1 MVGQDQYL
9 LGDTVEIRAQ
19 LTNAQLAPLAAPGV
33 TLEVF
38 HEQDNHVQAITLRP
52 DPSRIGTF
60 AGQITV
66 LKEGDYRLEL
76 PVPESA
82 NVRLTRRI
90 QVSLPNL
97 EQQNTARNDKLL
109 SRIAQATQGKYY
121 SSIESA
127 IGPAAK
133 PPLVAQLKDRTTII
147 TSPTAPDP
155 RWELDWLRWMMY
167 VVCGLLCVEWLI
179 RRLVKLA

>member
-1 MVGQDQYL
+1 M
-9 LGDTVEIRAQ
+9 T
-19 LTNAQLAPLAAPGV
+19 APSV

-38 HEQDNHVQAITLRP
+38 HEQGNQVQTITLRP
-52 DPSRIGTF
+52 DPSRIGAF
-60 AGQITV
+60 AGQVTV

-76 PVPESA
+76 LVPESA
-82 NVRLTRRI
+82 NLRLTRRI

-97 EQQNTARNDKLL
+97 EQQNPQRNDKLL

-121 SSIESA
+121 SSIDLA

-133 PPLVAQLKDRTTII
+133 FPLVSQLKDRTTII

-167 VVCGLLCVEWLI
+167 ALCGLLCLEWLV
-179 RRLVKLA
+179 RRLLKLA